1 MFQKNDLVLY
11 RTEGIYKVDDVCV
24 PNDISGTGDRLY
36 YVMHSLSTNTTAYT
50 PVDAGVTMRRVV
62 SKTEAMKALSE
73 LHDMSTVDLST
84 KSHKHLKDYYTTS
97 IKDQEFCNLL
107 SLYKAIMTKKD
118 ELEAGNKKLC
128 QTDVTYL
135 RKTVKL
141 LCEEIS
147 ISLAMTEDEAKVYL
161 EQSLVS
167 ELN

>member
-24 PNDISGTGDRLY
+24 PGISGTGDRLY

-50 PVDAGVTMRRVV
+50 PVDADVNMRRIV
-62 SKTEAMKALSE
+62 SKPEAMNALSE
-73 LHDMSTVDLST
+73 LHSMSTVDLST
-84 KSHKHLKDYYTTS
+84 KSHKHLKDYYTSS
-97 IKDQEFCNLL
+97 IKDQDFCNLL

-118 ELEAGNKKLC
+118 ELDTENKKLC

-141 LCEEIS
+141 LCEEIG
-147 ISLAMTEDEAKVYL
+147 ISLSLTEDEALVYL

-167 ELN
+167 ALN